1 MKKELKNQI
10 PCVPGSLGWVIS
22 GRPFQYGN
30 PEVELTEDQRTIT
43 ILFKEANPLISPA
56 DNTAEAVR
64 DVSEAPT
71 KSK

>member
-10 PCVPGSLGWVIS
+10 PCVTGRLGWVIS
-22 GRPFQYGN
+22 GMPFQSGP

-43 ILFKEANPLISPA
+43 ILFEETNPLASS
-56 DNTAEAVR
+56 AEAVR